1 MVFIGVSKA
10 FSLKNEEQ
18 YDTIGAFWDEMAAVY
33 GLENLQGLGY
43 GWKDGIILY
52 AIGLK
57 QGEIPHANAT
67 ITLPDDGWECV
78 RGRTDDLQQIYR
90 EIYQDGPLEWEI
102 ETFDENGD
110 CEIRYY
116 RKNSKGGG
124 QVCV

>member
-18 YDTIGAFWDEMAAVY
+18 YDTIGAFWDEMSAAY
-33 GLENLQGLGY
+33 GMENLQGLGY

-52 AIGLK
+52 AIGFK

-67 ITLPDDGWECV
+67 ITLPNDGWECV
-78 RGRTDDLQQIYR
+78 CGKTENLQQIYR
-90 EIYQDGPLEWEI
+90 EIYQDGPLQWEI
-102 ETFDENGD
+102 ETFYENGD

-116 RKNSKGGG
+116 RKK
-124 QVCV
+124 